1 MPGKLINTLK
11 YGNGKTKRKLYLLL
25 EILVAGVVLTLV
37 ALLLGNVLLGLV
49 AFVVIFVDGLILF
62 NTSFEQKSVSVEKP
76 VRKKREKQKKEKN
89 EAEEEEPGA
98 LEWVSSEKK
107 EKKSKELPE
116 EEDTQNPLKNYDEA
130 KLKKIMVAYKVKKHH
145 VPVMIDRCQ
154 AEKIM
159 QSPAYMWN
167 DATYLYFLVL
177 EQEPRLIKSKLSDSD
192 RIHIRRGISARPM
205 EEYSDMNEP
214 SVVNMIFGSLLP
226 KYYKVDNNTYRLE
239 YRKNLYSAAPGIW
252 CTSGSVKNMLKILP
266 DRFVLEDGKT
276 DNESTYFQEIY
287 NARILF
293 WDGIYSGQEYKEKVL
308 EVLNNLAKAEISDNT
323 VNEYLTVMMLKSLIP
338 QEYADYVI
346 SKRKVK

>member
-25 EILVAGVVLTLV
+25 GILVAGVVLTLV

-177 EQEPRLIKSKLSDSD
+177 EQEPRMIKSKLSDSD
-192 RIHIRRGISARPM
+192 RIHSFA
-205 EEYSDMNEP
+205 
-214 SVVNMIFGSLLP
+214 
-226 KYYKVDNNTYRLE
+226 
-239 YRKNLYSAAPGIW
+239 
-252 CTSGSVKNMLKILP
+252 
-266 DRFVLEDGKT
+266 
-276 DNESTYFQEIY
+276 
-287 NARILF
+287 
-293 WDGIYSGQEYKEKVL
+293 
-308 EVLNNLAKAEISDNT
+308 
-323 VNEYLTVMMLKSLIP
+323 
-338 QEYADYVI
+338 
-346 SKRKVK
+346 

>member
-25 EILVAGVVLTLV
+25 GILVAGVVLTLV

-177 EQEPRLIKSKLSDSD
+177 EQRSSYCL
-192 RIHIRRGISARPM
+192 RH
-205 EEYSDMNEP
+205 
-214 SVVNMIFGSLLP
+214 
-226 KYYKVDNNTYRLE
+226 
-239 YRKNLYSAAPGIW
+239 
-252 CTSGSVKNMLKILP
+252 
-266 DRFVLEDGKT
+266 
-276 DNESTYFQEIY
+276 
-287 NARILF
+287 
-293 WDGIYSGQEYKEKVL
+293 
-308 EVLNNLAKAEISDNT
+308 
-323 VNEYLTVMMLKSLIP
+323 LTG
-338 QEYADYVI
+338 
-346 SKRKVK
+346 